1 MVGTEVFAAG
11 QPRLQDKQT
20 NQQIIELVRA
30 CCASGLVDESDGRD
44 LAMAAALYNIGKL
57 SWNDTL
63 LRSPSDLL
71 YHHDRD
77 RFRGYPELSESLLMS
92 LEPMQDAAA

>member
-1 MVGTEVFAAG
+1 
-11 QPRLQDKQT
+11 

-63 LRSPSDLL
+63 LSSPSDLL

-92 LEPMQDAAA
+92 LEPMQDAARLIRHHQEHWDGSGF